1 MIYLTGK
8 NPTKLQ
14 LNSLVPNE
22 PGSNIKSIIDI
33 GVFKQIFN

>member
-33 GVFKQIFN
+33 